1 MESSTVLQWLDKNK
15 EWLFSGVGGL
25 VIFSMTSWLHGQ
37 IRSRRQEHNK
47 QLKGGELKET
57 TEISA
62 RLKEVLALINVG
74 RDREKLTISKV
85 AQMMGSSSV
94 GNIERVFEGIEEPSL
109 MFLKAFSEHFGVQE
123 TWLLHGE
130 DQPFYQPE
138 PFELLAFDYLSY
150 INTSEPEEVYF
161 VRSDSERGECQIVLK
176 LDEWRY
182 HVLNSV
188 WHVSSHVGG
197 MGTSQ
202 LVSLFTL
209 IKTLRDEVRKETCK
223 GQVLSEKDFEKLMN
237 GEVFPGSVLSKPA
250 KNHDW
255 WVAFPDLNHNF
266 PSSPN
271 YATWYGQSFLDA
283 QEIVRNTIKA
293 NSVMT

>member
-1 MESSTVLQWLDKNK
+1 MEYSTVLQWLDKNK
-15 EWLFSGVGGL
+15 EWLFSGAGL
-25 VIFSMTSWLHGQ
+25 VIFSVIPWGYGL
-37 IRSRRQEHNK
+37 IRSASQKRK
-47 QLKGGELKET
+47 QLKLNRLKESS
-57 TEISA
+57 EISA
-62 RLKEVLALINVG
+62 RLKKVLVLINAK
-74 RDREKLTISKV
+74 RDREKLTISKIT
-85 AQMMGSSSV
+85 QMMSSSSV

-109 MFLKAFSEHFGVQE
+109 IFLQTFSERFGVQE
-123 TWLLHGE
+123 AWLLHGE
-130 DQPFYQPE
+130 HQPFYQPE
-138 PFELLAFDYLSY
+138 PFELLAFDYLPY
-150 INTSEPEEVYF
+150 IKISEPEEVYF
-161 VRSDSERGECQIVLK
+161 VRSNSERGECQIVLK

-209 IKTLRDEVRKETCK
+209 IKTLRDDVRKQTCM
-223 GQVLSEKDFEKLMN
+223 GQVLSEKEFEKLMN

-255 WVAFPDLNHNF
+255 WAAFPDLNHNF

-283 QEIVRNTIKA
+283 QDIVRNTIKT
-293 NSVMT
+293 NGVMT